1 MKKYV
6 RILAGALTLALML
19 GTAAAA
25 AGDLSTISVTR
36 DVKVLVNGAVFT
48 PRDANGKEVS
58 VFAHEGTTY
67 VPLRAVAEAFGLE
80 VSYDAGQQAAV
91 INGSTDSG
99 SQVKPPVS
107 DDVHYIVSCGP
118 EQMEGETFYSE
129 IEDDMRYLLEDPS
142 QKAVMEILSGSLPDG
157 VEQDGTVLRGTFL
170 STGIWDLRLR
180 LTPSRGEPVERD
192 VRIEI
197 KEPQELQA
205 GPVVI
210 WGRVGD
216 DIGQRYI
223 PCAQSQLYTGDD
235 LVEEFESLS
244 GDTLKGA
251 SPIGTKAGLDQLA
264 QYGLSLDYETYVDE
278 EGDWAWVENF
288 VTGTLTKGTDGWIK
302 ISVPVYAGAG
312 VSPSRID
319 GEVLDKDGNLLP
331 LNWWV
336 VEDESGELQVVHG
349 QLEIYLN
356 VIDF

>member
-99 SQVKPPVS
+99 SQVRPPVS

-235 LVEEFESLS
+235 L
-244 GDTLKGA
+244 
-251 SPIGTKAGLDQLA
+251 A
-264 QYGLSLDYETYVDE
+264 QYGLSLDYETHVDE